1 MLPCTKLGAVTPPQS
16 YVDYIRRGAA
26 GGGPRLMYLDIP
38 TLAVVTV
45 FVTALLGILLIFAS
59 LQNRAVRAP
68 RLWGLAFVLAAA
80 GMALVIVRGQVPDWL
95 SIQIANA
102 LVLTGL
108 GLIWVGARLFDGRPP
123 QFLLIMPAPAL
134 WFVACAVPAIGND
147 INLRTIVA
155 SALSAVLAIVA
166 AAEIWRG
173 RAEPLLSRWPT
184 VVTLI
189 AYGGAMLVRI
199 PLTLTVPQ
207 PDGEHQTIA
216 SALYPL
222 VAFGTLMF
230 TVVLAFLLL
239 NMSKERTELRH
250 KTASLIDPLCGVS
263 NRRAFLAGAERLIA
277 QQRVDGTP
285 LAMLLFDLDHF
296 KTINDHLGH
305 AAGDDVLRAFAIE
318 ATRTL
323 GAGVLFGR
331 IGGEEFAALMP
342 ARSVGE
348 AAAVAERL
356 RRNFVV
362 AAHAQFDIGIVTP
375 TVSTG
380 VALGCDQHVSV
391 AGLMAQADRALY
403 RAKANGRNRVESAT
417 TEAIMPPAPNVEDM
431 ERRVWRKVSA
441 RA

>member
-1 MLPCTKLGAVTPPQS
+1 MQ
-16 YVDYIRRGAA
+16 
-26 GGGPRLMYLDIP
+26 LDIP

-45 FVTALLGILLIFAS
+45 FVTALLGVLLLFAG

-68 RLWGLAFVLAAA
+68 MLWGIAFLFAAV

-95 SIQIANA
+95 SIHVANV
-102 LVLTGL
+102 LVFVGFGL
-108 GLIWVGARLFDGRPP
+108 VWVGARLFDGRPP
-123 QFLLIMPAPAL
+123 RVMLVAIAPAL
-134 WFVACAVPAIGND
+134 WIVACAIPVIGND
-147 INLRTIVA
+147 INLRTMIA
-155 SALSAVLAIVA
+155 SALGAALAFA
-166 AAEIWRG
+166 TAREIWRG

-184 VVTLI
+184 VVTLVV
-189 AYGGAMLVRI
+189 YGFAMVSRI
-199 PLTLTVPQ
+199 PLTLSVPQ
-207 PDGEHQTIA
+207 AAGEHHVIA

-230 TVVLAFLLL
+230 TVILAFLLL

-277 QQRVDGTP
+277 QQRVDGTSV
-285 LAMLLFDLDHF
+285 AMFLFDLDHF

-305 AAGDDVLRAFAIE
+305 AAGDDVLRSFAIE

-323 GAGVLFGR
+323 GSDVLFGR

-342 ARSVGE
+342 VGSLGE
-348 AAAVAERL
+348 AVAVADRV

-362 AAHAQFDIGIVTP
+362 AAHAQFEIDIITP

-380 VALGCDQHVSV
+380 VALACDMRASV
-391 AGLMAQADRALY
+391 AGLMAKADRALY
-403 RAKANGRNRVESAT
+403 RAKANGRNRVESAA
-417 TEAIMPPAPNVEDM
+417 AIETAVPPDRFADDLETATW
-431 ERRVWRKVSA
+431 RRLSA

>member
-1 MLPCTKLGAVTPPQS
+1 MQ
-16 YVDYIRRGAA
+16 
-26 GGGPRLMYLDIP
+26 LDIP

-45 FVTALLGILLIFAS
+45 FVTALLGVLLLFAG

-68 RLWGLAFVLAAA
+68 MLWGIAFLLAAA

-95 SIQIANA
+95 SIQVANG
-102 LVLTGL
+102 LVFVGFGL
-108 GLIWVGARLFDGRPP
+108 VWVGARMFDGRPP
-123 QFLLIMPAPAL
+123 RVMLVAIAPAL
-134 WFVACAVPAIGND
+134 WIVVCAIPGIGND
-147 INLRTIVA
+147 INLRTIIA
-155 SALSAVLAIVA
+155 SALGAVLGFATA
-166 AAEIWRG
+166 REIWRG
-173 RAEPLLSRWPT
+173 RAEPLMSRWPT
-184 VVTLI
+184 VVTLVVYSI
-189 AYGGAMLVRI
+189 AMLARI

-207 PDGEHQTIA
+207 SAGEYHVIA

-230 TVVLAFLLL
+230 TVILAFLLL

-277 QQRVDGTP
+277 QQRADGTP
-285 LAMLLFDLDHF
+285 LAMFLFDLDHF
-296 KTINDHLGH
+296 KTINDRLGH
-305 AAGDDVLRAFAIE
+305 AAGDDVLRSFTVE

-323 GAGVLFGR
+323 GQGVLFGR

-342 ARSVGE
+342 VGSLGE
-348 AAAVAERL
+348 AMAIADRV

-362 AAHAQFDIGIVTP
+362 AAHAQFEIDIITP

-380 VALGCDQHVSV
+380 VALACDTRASV
-391 AGLMAQADRALY
+391 AGLMAKADRALY
-403 RAKANGRNRVESAT
+403 RAKANGRNRVESAV
-417 TEAIMPPAPNVEDM
+417 AVETAVQPDRFAD
-431 ERRVWRKVSA
+431 ELETATWRRVSA

>member
-1 MLPCTKLGAVTPPQS
+1 MQ
-16 YVDYIRRGAA
+16 
-26 GGGPRLMYLDIP
+26 LDIP

-45 FVTALLGILLIFAS
+45 FVTALLGVLLLFAG

-68 RLWGLAFVLAAA
+68 MLWGIAFLFAAV

-95 SIQIANA
+95 SIHVANM
-102 LVLTGL
+102 LVFVGFGL
-108 GLIWVGARLFDGRPP
+108 VWVGARLFDGRPP
-123 QFLLIMPAPAL
+123 RVMLVTIAPAL
-134 WFVACAVPAIGND
+134 WIVACAIPVIGND
-147 INLRTIVA
+147 INLRTMIA
-155 SALSAVLAIVA
+155 SALGAALAFA
-166 AAEIWRG
+166 TAREIWRG

-184 VVTLI
+184 VVTLVV
-189 AYGGAMLVRI
+189 YGFAMVSRI
-199 PLTLTVPQ
+199 PLTLSVPQ
-207 PDGEHQTIA
+207 AAGEHHVIA

-230 TVVLAFLLL
+230 TVILAFLLL

-277 QQRVDGTP
+277 QQRVDGTSV
-285 LAMLLFDLDHF
+285 AMFLFDLDHF

-305 AAGDDVLRAFAIE
+305 AAGDDVLRSFAIE

-323 GAGVLFGR
+323 GSDVLFGR

-342 ARSVGE
+342 VGSLGE
-348 AAAVAERL
+348 AVAVADRV

-362 AAHAQFDIGIVTP
+362 AAHAQFEIDIITP

-380 VALGCDQHVSV
+380 VALACDMRASV
-391 AGLMAQADRALY
+391 AGLMAKADRALY
-403 RAKANGRNRVESAT
+403 RAKANGRNRVESAA
-417 TEAIMPPAPNVEDM
+417 AIETAVPPDRFADDLETATW
-431 ERRVWRKVSA
+431 RRLSA

>member
-1 MLPCTKLGAVTPPQS
+1 MQ
-16 YVDYIRRGAA
+16 
-26 GGGPRLMYLDIP
+26 LDIP

-45 FVTALLGILLIFAS
+45 FVTALLGALLLFAG

-68 RLWGLAFVLAAA
+68 MLWGMAFVLAAI

-95 SIQIANA
+95 SIHVANM
-102 LVLTGL
+102 LVFTGF
-108 GLIWVGARLFDGRPP
+108 GLVWVGARTFEGRAPRP
-123 QFLLIMPAPAL
+123 IVVAIAPAI
-134 WFVACAVPAIGND
+134 WIIACAIPAIGTD
-147 INLRTIVA
+147 INRRTIIA
-155 SALSAVLAIVA
+155 SALAAVLAFA
-166 AAEIWRG
+166 TAREIWRG

-184 VVTLI
+184 VVTLVV
-189 AYGGAMLVRI
+189 YGVAMFVRI
-199 PLTLTVPQ
+199 PLTVTVPQ
-207 PDGEHQTIA
+207 PVGEYHVIA

-230 TVVLAFLLL
+230 TVILAFLLL

-250 KTASLIDPLCGVS
+250 KTASLIDPLCGVP
-263 NRRAFLAGAERLIA
+263 NRRAFLSGAERLIA
-277 QQRVDGTP
+277 QQRAEGTP

-305 AAGDDVLRAFAIE
+305 AAGDDVLRSFAIE

-323 GAGVLFGR
+323 GSDVLFGR

-342 ARSVGE
+342 SGSVGE
-348 AAAVAERL
+348 AAAVAERV

-362 AAHAQFDIGIVTP
+362 AAHAQFETGIITP

-380 VALGCDQHVSV
+380 VALSCELRVSV
-391 AGLMAQADRALY
+391 AGLMAQADHALY
-403 RAKANGRNRVESAT
+403 RAKANGRNRVETAAAVASEIAAQPDRFAD
-417 TEAIMPPAPNVEDM
+417 ELEPRA
-431 ERRVWRKVSA
+431 WRKVSA